1 MVAKNSHPE
10 LIEKLTE
17 GVANL
22 TSTEEWQRYLKVQSR
37 FHHYSFGNAFLIASQ
52 RPDASWVAG
61 FNAWRR
67 MGRVVR
73 KGERAIWILAPI
85 ICSEK
90 PAVSDEEAEE
100 GEETERE
107 PKKVL
112 RGFRFVPVFD
122 IAQTEG
128 KELPTPCNRIFGDD
142 PGGCYDAL
150 VVFAKTLGFR
160 VEDHEFNGT
169 KYGDCNHQ
177 EHLIRVRADI
187 PPAQRIKTLAHEI
200 AHAMLHETFDDRAVA
215 ELEAESIAYI
225 VCQNFGIDSGDYS
238 FGYVASWGGGSEGA
252 ISAIKKSCGCIQ
264 RTAAAILDGCEV
276 GIQRQAA

>member
-1 MVAKNSHPE
+1 MVARNSHPE

-37 FHHYSFGNAFLIASQ
+37 FHHYSFGNAFLIAFQ
-52 RPDASWVAG
+52 RPDASQVAG

-85 ICSEK
+85 IYSEK
-90 PAVSDEEAEE
+90 PTDEETEE
-100 GEETERE
+100 GEKE

-128 KELPTPCNRIFGDD
+128 KELPAPCHRIFGEDS
-142 PGGCYDAL
+142 GGYYDAL
-150 VVFAKTLGFR
+150 VVFARSLGFR
-160 VEDHEFNGT
+160 VEDHEFNDT
-169 KYGDCNHQ
+169 RNGDCNHQ
-177 EHLIRVRADI
+177 EHLIRVRANTT
-187 PPAQRIKTLAHEI
+187 PAQRIKTLAHEI

-238 FGYVASWGGGSEGA
+238 FGYVASWGGGSDGA
-252 ISAIKKSCGCIQ
+252 ISAIKKSCGRIQ
-264 RTAAAILDGCEV
+264 RTAAAILDGCEPD
-276 GIQRQAA
+276 IERQAA

>member
-37 FHHYSFGNAFLIASQ
+37 FHHYSFGNAFLIAFQ
-52 RPDASWVAG
+52 RPDASQVAG

-85 ICSEK
+85 IYSEK
-90 PAVSDEEAEE
+90 PAGEE
-100 GEETERE
+100 GEEE

-122 IAQTEG
+122 VAQTEG
-128 KELPTPCNRIFGDD
+128 KELPTPCNRIFGED
-142 PGGCYDAL
+142 PDGYYDAL
-150 VVFAKTLGFR
+150 VVVARSLGFR
-160 VEDHEFNGT
+160 VEDREFNDT
-169 KYGDCNHQ
+169 KNGDCNHQ

-187 PPAQRIKTLAHEI
+187 APAQRIKTLAHEI
-200 AHAMLHETFDDRAVA
+200 AHAMLHENFDSRAMA

-238 FGYVASWGGGSEGA
+238 FGYVASWGGGSDGA
-252 ISAIKKSCGCIQ
+252 ISAIKSSCGRIQ
-264 RTAAAILDGCEV
+264 RTAAAILDDCKV
-276 GIQRQAA
+276 GAQRQAA